1 MKLQFCN
8 RLYNVIFFS
17 MWVDLV
23 KYIDFSRSFKSSS
36 AIFLLFKQPKM
47 IILLLYY
54 STNSLFILVFHMK
67 STRGMKGTLQ
77 RKFGGHCIF
86 TNFVNSKQTLPHIW
100 VISNFLRLAWCASAP
115 RHTSQPV
122 QSSERTSA
130 LLPTLQVA
138 DLYSSICVLF

>member
-86 TNFVNSKQTLPHIW
+86 TNSVNGKQNSQFLPHMW
-100 VISNFLRLAWCASAP
+100 VISTFLRLAWCASAP
-115 RHTSQPV
+115 RR
-122 QSSERTSA
+122 ERIRSPSNTTGSWF
-130 LLPTLQVA
+130 
-138 DLYSSICVLF
+138 IF